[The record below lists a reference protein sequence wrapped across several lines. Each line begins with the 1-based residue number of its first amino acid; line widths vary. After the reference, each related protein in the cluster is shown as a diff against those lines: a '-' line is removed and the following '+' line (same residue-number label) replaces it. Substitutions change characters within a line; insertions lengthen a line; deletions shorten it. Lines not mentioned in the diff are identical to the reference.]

1 MPNWDLL
8 LPFLAATVIFALIPG
23 PALLYTAAQTLA
35 HGRRGGFMAALG
47 LQIGGLFHVAAAAL
61 GLSALLALVPTV
73 YTALKIIGALYL
85 VYMGISIIRTRL
97 SPNDTAGLEISVEPR
112 KRSHSAFIQSMS
124 VEMLNPKTAM
134 FFVAFLP
141 QFADPSASFPIWVQ
155 MLILGIIVNLA
166 VTFADI
172 AAVFLTNAVMAG
184 LRKGRHT
191 MRIARWAGGSILIGL
206 GINLAITQR

>member
-47 LQIGGLFHVAAAAL
+47 LQVGGLVHVAAAAL
-61 GLSALLALVPTV
+61 GLSALLALVPTLYMV
-73 YTALKIIGALYL
+73 LKIIGALYL

-97 SPNDTAGLEISVEPR
+97 ITEDTTQAAASIKPR
-112 KRSHSAFIQSMS
+112 KQGRSAFIQSMT

-141 QFADPSASFPIWVQ
+141 QFADPTASFPIWMQ
-155 MLILGIIVNLA
+155 MLVLGVIVNLA
-166 VTFADI
+166 VTFADV

-191 MRIARWAGGSILIGL
+191 MRITRWAGGSILIGL

>member
-1 MPNWDLL
+1 MSNWDLL
-8 LPFLAATVIFALIPG
+8 LPFLAATVVFALIPG

-61 GLSALLALVPTV
+61 GLSALLAVVPTL
-73 YTALKIIGALYL
+73 YTALKIVGALYL

-97 SPNDTAGLEISVEPR
+97 ATEEGNPGTLNGKLR
-112 KRSHSAFIQSMS
+112 KQGRSAFIQSMS

-141 QFADPSASFPIWVQ
+141 QFVDPSASFPIWLQ

-166 VTFADI
+166 VTFADV

-206 GINLAITQR
+206 GVNLAITQR

>member
-1 MPNWDLL
+1 MSNWDLL
-8 LPFLAATVIFALIPG
+8 LPFLAATVVFALIPG

-61 GLSALLALVPTV
+61 GLSALLAVVPTL

-97 SPNDTAGLEISVEPR
+97 ATEEAEPGALNGKVR
-112 KRSHSAFIQSMS
+112 KQGRSAFIQSMS

-141 QFADPSASFPIWVQ
+141 QFADPTASFPIWLQ

-166 VTFADI
+166 VTFADV

-191 MRIARWAGGSILIGL
+191 MRIARWAGGAILIGL
-206 GINLAITQR
+206 GVNLAITQR